1 MKVFK
6 YINLK
11 VSTEFHQLVKIQAA
25 EEGISMTEYI
35 NNKINKKETPEKK
48 PQEKSKITLKEV
60 SDAIEDVV
68 TESMPLNPAPKDYKD
83 RAEFIEK
90 FNPQPKK
97 GKK

>member
-11 VSTEFHQLVKIQAA
+11 VSTEFHQMVKIQAA

-35 NNKINKKETPEKK
+35 NNKINKKETPDKK
-48 PQEKSKITLKEV
+48 FTTVTPNPPTEQDLKE
-60 SDAIEDVV
+60 IESIKMTPSPD
-68 TESMPLNPAPKDYKD
+68 KIY
-83 RAEFIEK
+83 
-90 FNPQPKK
+90 PQPK